1 MELLLQLQSVCCS
14 YTCVMF
20 RRCHINHKLQKL
32 TVSESENLVIIQN
45 KTCCM
50 MDGSNMMEHQ
60 GSAFFPELF
69 CRQVIKSRYRK
80 WNMLM
85 ILKGKTQQKPP
96 PAAWWEQLVVFSR
109 GRVEAETLELWY
121 RGGNNKINANHWRVL
136 KVLLSQVL
144 TIQSHSDKSWGAAA
158 ELFSFFLFNFYFL
171 IYFDF
176 VKNARKSVFSPLF
189 IAFFQKEG
197 TEARRTQ
204 GGGSEARP
212 QGVASAELQLQQLQQ
227 LHVFGSRIFNKVMQE
242 RGVKVELS
250 SG

>member
-20 RRCHINHKLQKL
+20 RRCHINHELQKL

-45 KTCCM
+45 KTRCM

-60 GSAFFPELF
+60 GSAFFFPELF

-85 ILKGKTQQKPP
+85 SPKGKLQQKPP

-121 RGGNNKINANHWRVL
+121 RGGKQQNQCE
-136 KVLLSQVL
+136 SL
-144 TIQSHSDKSWGAAA
+144 TSPKSAA
-158 ELFSFFLFNFYFL
+158 ESGPDHPVTQWQELRSCCWVVLFFSFYLLFSDILWFCKERCQPNCSYNN
-171 IYFDF
+171 YM
-176 VKNARKSVFSPLF
+176 FS
-189 IAFFQKEG
+189 A
-197 TEARRTQ
+197 
-204 GGGSEARP
+204 
-212 QGVASAELQLQQLQQ
+212 VASLKKWC
-227 LHVFGSRIFNKVMQE
+227 RNE
-242 RGVKVELS
+242 RSKLNFPLDK
-250 SG
+250 